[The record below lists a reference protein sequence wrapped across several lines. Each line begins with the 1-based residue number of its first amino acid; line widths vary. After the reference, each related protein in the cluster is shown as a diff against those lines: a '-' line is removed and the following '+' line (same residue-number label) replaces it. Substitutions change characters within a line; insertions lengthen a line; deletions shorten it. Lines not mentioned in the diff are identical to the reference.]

1 MSTPAPATARSRSWP
16 AVGAVTTGIF
26 ALVTTE
32 LLPAGLLGPMAAEFG
47 VSTGTAG
54 LMMTA
59 PGVVAAVA
67 APVVTATAGR
77 RDRRAVLCGLTL
89 LLAVADFL
97 AALAPAFW
105 VVVVS
110 RVLVGLVIG
119 AFWSVAAGLAGRLV
133 APERVRAATAV
144 VFSAVPLGSVLGVP
158 AGTFLGDLWGWRA
171 AFTAMGVLALGVLAA
186 LPAFLPPLPAQRAT
200 RLGVLRDLLRRRG
213 VRTGLLVTFLIVLA
227 HFATYTY
234 VTPFLRE
241 VTGAGPAAITA
252 FLLVYGGAGLV
263 GNFLA
268 GARAHRAST
277 FASAIAL
284 TACATLLLP
293 LLGRSDVG
301 AVALLVA
308 WGLAYGAVPVCSQA
322 WFARA
327 APDAPEAASVVF
339 TSSFQAT
346 LSLGALA
353 GGVVVDATSPSTTM
367 LLGGLVAAATA
378 AVLCRRSTATG

>member
-1 MSTPAPATARSRSWP
+1 MTAVPTTTRNRSWP
-16 AVGAVTTGIF
+16 AVGAVTAGIF
-26 ALVTTE
+26 SVVTTE
-32 LLPAGLLGPMAAEFG
+32 ILPIGLLNPMAAEFG
-47 VSTGTAG
+47 VSAGTAG
-54 LMMTA
+54 LMMTT
-59 PGVVAAVA
+59 PGIVAAVA
-67 APVVTATAGR
+67 APAVTATTGR
-77 RDRRAVLCGLTL
+77 LDRRAVLCGLTL

-119 AFWSVAAGLAGRLV
+119 GFWSIAAGLAGRLV
-133 APERVRAATAV
+133 PPERVGTATAA

-171 AFTAMGVLALGVLAA
+171 AFTAMGVVTLGVLAA
-186 LPAFLPPLPAQRAT
+186 LPAFLPPLPARNVT
-200 RLGVLRDLLRRRG
+200 RPAVLWGLVRRKG
-213 VRTGLLVTFLIVLA
+213 VRVGLLVTFPVVLA

-241 VTGAGPAAITA
+241 VTGASPAAITS
-252 FLLVYGGAGLV
+252 FLLVYGVAGTV
-263 GNFLA
+263 GNFVA
-268 GARAHRAST
+268 GTRAHRRGT
-277 FASAIAL
+277 FPAAIGLLA
-284 TACATLLLP
+284 AATTSLP
-293 LLGRSDVG
+293 VVGGSGPG
-301 AVALLVA
+301 AVVLLVV
-308 WGLAYGAVPVCSQA
+308 WGLAYGAVPVCSQT

-353 GGVVVDATSPSTTM
+353 GGVVVDATSPATVM
-367 LLGGLVAAATA
+367 VLGGSVAALTA
-378 AVLCRRSTATG
+378 VVLCCRPSTPE